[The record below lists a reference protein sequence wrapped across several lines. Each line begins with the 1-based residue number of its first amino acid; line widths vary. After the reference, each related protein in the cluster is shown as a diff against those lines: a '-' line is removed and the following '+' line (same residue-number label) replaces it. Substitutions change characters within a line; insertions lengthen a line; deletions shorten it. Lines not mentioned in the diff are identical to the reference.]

1 MGDNNA
7 TEGLAGDATV
17 TDEKVTDEALTAA
30 LEGKETSSDAQPTV
44 KATEAEPKY
53 QDDVHDEQDEDHA
66 TKTRLG
72 RKVKKLEEVMVTKD
86 EFKQLMTKLD
96 TFITRPAE
104 QVSTPDNKVDMPEYV
119 ATPEDVEKVIQARET
134 RMRAEQDTYQKA
146 YVSTMVSMG
155 QGNDAH
161 DEVVKEMMTNF
172 NVRRT
177 GNPQI
182 DAELNYAKAQAAV
195 MSRQTTRIVPV
206 KGDKAIGTGV
216 THGVTNTQTKV
227 TMPKLTPEAEHFV
240 AYMKRQGM
248 SDESIAEALKE

>member
-1 MGDNNA
+1 MEENNA

-17 TDEKVTDEALTAA
+17 TEPTVTDEALTAA
-30 LEGKETSSDAQPTV
+30 LEGRETSEPEPTV
-44 KATEAEPKY
+44 EATGAEPEH
-53 QDDVHDEQDEDHA
+53 QDEGQEDEDHV

-72 RKVKKLEEVMVTKD
+72 RKVKKLEEVMVTKS
-86 EFKQLMTKLD
+86 EFNQLMTKLD
-96 TFITRPAE
+96 SFMTRPSE
-104 QVSTPDNKVDMPEYV
+104 QQVSTPQIDMPEYV
-119 ATPEDVEKVIQARET
+119 ATPDDVEKVIQAREA
-134 RMRAEQDTYQKA
+134 RIRSEQDTYQKA
-146 YVSTMVSMG
+146 YVSQMVSMG
-155 QGNDAH
+155 QGNNAH

-195 MSRQTTRIVPV
+195 LSRQTTKTVPV
-206 KGDKAIGTGV
+206 KGDKAVGTGV

-227 TMPKLTPEAEHFV
+227 SLPKLTPEAENFV

-248 SDESIAEALKE
+248 TDESISEALR

>member
-1 MGDNNA
+1 MGDTNA
-7 TEGLAGDATV
+7 IGGPADDATV
-17 TDEKVTDEALTAA
+17 TETSVTDEALTAA
-30 LEGKETSSDAQPTV
+30 LEGKETSEPEPTV
-44 KATEAEPKY
+44 KATEAEPEP
-53 QDDVHDEQDEDHA
+53 QDEGQDDEDHA

-96 TFITRPAE
+96 TFMTRPAE
-104 QVSTPDNKVDMPEYV
+104 QVSTEQKAEMPEYV
-119 ATPEDVEKVIQARET
+119 ATPDDVEKVIQARES
-134 RMRAEQDTYQKA
+134 RIRAEQDTYQKA
-146 YVSTMVSMG
+146 YVSTMVSFA

-195 MSRQTTRIVPV
+195 MSRQTTKIVPV
-206 KGDKAIGTGV
+206 KGDKAVGTGV

-227 TMPKLTPEAEHFV
+227 TLPKLTPEAENFV

-248 SDESIAEALKE
+248 SEESIAEALKE

>member
-1 MGDNNA
+1 MEDSKA

-17 TDEKVTDEALTAA
+17 TEPTVTDEALTAA
-30 LEGKETSSDAQPTV
+30 LEGKETSAPEPTV
-44 KATEAEPKY
+44 KATEAEPEHPDEGQEE
-53 QDDVHDEQDEDHA
+53 QDDDHA

-96 TFITRPAE
+96 TFMTRPAE
-104 QVSTPDNKVDMPEYV
+104 TQVSTEQKAEMPEYV
-119 ATPEDVEKVIQARET
+119 ATPDDVEKVIQAREN
-134 RMRAEQDTYQKA
+134 RIRSEQDTYQKA
-146 YVSTMVSMG
+146 YVSQMVSMG

-161 DEVVKEMMTNF
+161 DEIVKEMMTNF

-195 MSRQTTRIVPV
+195 LSRQTTKTVPV
-206 KGDKAIGTGV
+206 KGDKAVGTGV

-227 TMPKLTPEAEHFV
+227 TLPKLTPEAENFV

-248 SDESIAEALKE
+248 SEESIAEALR